1 MISQARDTREAIE
14 ARATDFLQRRR
25 FWDWNGDDDAALETW
40 LEESVTHRVAFLRL
54 SAGAARIERLAALR
68 PARSQAGAE
77 RKPGTD
83 RLRRLMF
90 PLLVG
95 PTSLALIAILAVALA
110 HYFLRP
116 SDRTFATDVGG
127 HAVLKFADGTQV
139 ELNTDTAI
147 RYRMTTEERTVWLDH
162 GEGYFRVAHD
172 AAHPFVV
179 IAGTRRVTD
188 LGTEFLVRS
197 RARDLEVA
205 LIKGRAELG
214 SDDPHARR
222 ALLTPGDDAIATD
235 QSVSVT
241 RKTPQQIADAL
252 AWQRGVLVFRNTPL
266 ADAVAQFNRYNRTKL
281 AIGDPRAADL
291 RVGGEFRADNL
302 PDFLQLAQLVLKIRT
317 ESKGTDIWLFR
328 DDGKRGGT
336 ARDARSP

>member
-1 MISQARDTREAIE
+1 MIGQARDSREKIE
-14 ARATDFLQRRR
+14 ARATDFVQRRR
-25 FWDWNGDDDAALETW
+25 FWDWSPDDDAALETW

-54 SAGAARIERLAALR
+54 TAGAARIERLAALR
-68 PARSQAGAE
+68 PARSQAGPE
-77 RKPGTD
+77 RRLRTD
-83 RLRRLMF
+83 RLRRLLF

-95 PTSLALIAILAVALA
+95 PTSLAVIAILGVALT

-147 RYRMTTEERTVWLDH
+147 RYRMTTEERIVWLDH

-179 IAGTRRVTD
+179 IAGTHRVTD
-188 LGTEFLVRS
+188 LGTEFLLRS
-197 RARDLEVA
+197 GGSDLEVA
-205 LIKGRAELG
+205 LVKGRAELA

-235 QSVSVT
+235 QSVSIT
-241 RKTPQQIADAL
+241 RKTPQQIADEL

-281 AIGDPRAADL
+281 VIGDPGAAAL

-302 PDFLQLAQLVLKIRT
+302 SDFLLLAQLVLKVRT
-317 ESKGTDIWLFR
+317 ETKGTDIWLFR
-328 DDGKRGGT
+328 DDGNRGET
-336 ARDARSP
+336 VRSP